1 MGVIAIEGL
10 QFYSHHGYHKEEQV
24 LGGKYSV
31 DIYLKL
37 NFDEAAETDNLAKT
51 INYEDVYQITKTE
64 MEVHARLIEH
74 VCLRIL
80 NKMRNRYKNIT
91 YIRVRVNKH
100 NPPLKGQVDKVYV
113 ELEHKV

>member
-1 MGVIAIEGL
+1 MGKIAVEGL

-31 DIYLKL
+31 DVYMDL
-37 NFDEAAETDNLAKT
+37 NFDEAAQSDELAKT
-51 INYEDVYQITKTE
+51 VNYEVVYQVVKTE
-64 MEVHARLIEH
+64 MEVGARLIEH

-80 NKMRNRYKNIT
+80 NQLRNRFTTIT

-100 NPPLKGQVDKVYV
+100 NPPLKGQVDRVYV
-113 ELEHKV
+113 ELEQQV